1 MSDVEV
7 RPNDVAVIG
16 MCGRFPGA
24 ADLDRFWS
32 RLRAGDDL
40 LTTFTDAELAA
51 AGAPE
56 RVLRDPAYVK
66 RAANLPDAYDFDHE
80 FFGYTRREAELLDP
94 QQRILLEV
102 AQELLETVGYAG
114 GADDQAIG
122 VFAGASMNTYL
133 TNVVARSCDPL
144 GYDGTE
150 LMIANDKD
158 YLTTRISYKLGLK
171 GPSVNV
177 QTACST
183 SLVAVHMAVQS
194 LLAGEC
200 DIAMAGG
207 VSVIANSYPG
217 YFFSEG
223 MILSPDGRCR
233 PFDADGAGT
242 MFGDGVGLV
251 ALKRLAEAVEDGD
264 RILAV
269 VKGSAINN
277 DGSDKIGYTAPSISG
292 QRAVITEAQA
302 VAEVDTDTITY
313 VEAHGTATTL
323 GDPIEFTALSVAF
336 ADGGARPGQ
345 CALGSV
351 KANVGHLAAA
361 AGITGFIK
369 AVLALRYREIPGHPT
384 FTRPNPQIDLAGSP
398 FHINTLPMAW
408 PPGDTPRRAGV
419 SSFGIG
425 GTNAH
430 VVLEEAPPLPGS
442 PSVAGPQLLAVS
454 AKSDKALRE
463 LAGRLADTLDE
474 PDAPDLADAAY
485 TLRQGRRGY
494 AHRFAV
500 VAEDHAIAAAELRAL
515 TEGRPPAEN
524 APAVSFLFGEVG
536 AEEFRALAERLPAL
550 AEQSGNADD
559 PVSASQA
566 LATLW
571 TESGVGPVAAGGAGA
586 GEVLAAC
593 FAGALDP
600 SDAVALLSWRAGLL
614 DRAPEVRPKVPGM
627 PILSAVVGGE
637 LPQSR
642 VLDPL
647 HWTRDVWEGDRQA
660 EAFEGRTVLAIGTSP
675 GTGQAP
681 VARLLT
687 AAARLW
693 TSGVPVDWTH
703 WSGGEPRRVP
713 LPTHPLNRAFHRL
726 EPATEESL
734 LPEGEEN
741 TVEPLLEEIVTLV
754 GGYFDVRPDQLDP
767 GVTFTDLGADS
778 MALLGMLRLLEDRY
792 SCKLSL
798 RQLFGDIQTPS
809 DLAGYLLAHA
819 PAEKLPGAPAPVAV
833 PAAPAPVAVAAGLPA
848 AAASSAVQDLI
859 KEQLLVMRRQLE
871 LLAGSEP
878 ATPVQPAPAAVPAP
892 ARSVVPLWPGSRR
905 AVSSVETEQRARY
918 LKTLADRLG
927 TRTRRSKE
935 FAQRYRPMVADSRST
950 VGFRPSTKEMLYP
963 LVAERGQ
970 GARLW
975 DIDGNEY
982 VDLTLGYGVHL
993 LGHNPQVVTSA
1004 VRERMDVGFSLGPRT
1019 QLVEDVA
1026 AGLLDLTGMERVAF
1040 LNSGTEAVMTAV
1052 RLARAA
1058 TGRDKIV
1065 VFSTAYHG
1073 HFDSV
1078 LAVPS
1083 HENGVFGTKPLAP
1096 GISPGAVENVY
1107 VLEFGTD
1114 EALDFIS
1121 KHGSELAAVLTEPVT
1136 LRTPGV
1142 QRPDFLR
1149 QVREITRAH
1158 GAKLIFDEM
1167 VTGFRC
1173 HPAGVQGLYG
1183 IEADLATY
1191 GKIVGGGMPLGVI
1204 AGRGGVMDAID
1215 GGVWNFG
1222 DDSGPTVESTFFG
1235 GTFNQH
1241 PLTMAAAKAVL
1252 DHLRTEGPGLQRDL
1266 DRRTEIFVDQLNTD
1280 FRELEMPIEVRRFSS
1295 IFKFEHEQNM
1305 DPFYFNLLDRG
1316 VFVWELRNFF
1326 LSTAH
1331 EQADLDHIRAAVRES
1346 AEELRAN
1353 GMLGESR
1360 TSSRPAALRSTLA
1373 QRQLR
1378 DLDEGGVPAFEM
1390 SVGFWLDG
1398 SLDSEALR
1406 AAVRGLVARHETL
1419 RTTFSADGETLVV
1432 HPTAETALTEHTC
1445 ETEDELADFRRS
1457 WAEQPLDTAFRAAV
1471 VRVDPRRHL
1480 LLIAVHHAAVD
1491 GWSYRVLLDDLV
1503 AMYNAGCRGTSLQ
1516 LPPAVQFRDYVSW
1529 HERVSAG
1536 STAVAHRDYWHSL
1549 LKEAPTPELPSAG
1562 QPGTFP
1568 YRAVRHSILLDPGFC
1583 GRMREA
1589 AREEGVT
1596 VFAYLVA
1603 AWGALLQRLTGQDD
1617 IVVPVASA
1625 RRPPELDQVV
1635 GYCSNLLPLR
1645 LRLPADVLT
1654 GDYVAE
1660 VVEQLVAGLE
1670 SQDHPF
1676 ADLVADL
1683 APAGAGL
1690 RSEWFTTSMSFYRQ
1704 VVVPPMDGLVVTEA
1718 EALPIKHIGNPLALN
1733 IVDRADGFR
1742 CDFEAAAGIVP
1753 ADLVER
1759 IPRYY
1764 RNLLAAMVDGG
1775 ARPLA
1780 ELDHE

>member
-1 MSDVEV
+1 MSDGV
-7 RPNDVAVIG
+7 RANDVAVIG

-24 ADLDRFWS
+24 PDLDRFWR

-66 RAANLPDAYDFDHE
+66 RAAHLPDAYDFDHE

-94 QQRILLEV
+94 QQRLLLEV

-114 GADDQAIG
+114 GAGDQAVG

-133 TNVVARSCDPL
+133 TNVVARACDPL
-144 GYDGTE
+144 GHAGTE

-158 YLTTRISYKLGLK
+158 YLTTRISYKLGLT

-200 DIAMAGG
+200 DVALAGG
-207 VSVIANSYPG
+207 VSVIAAGYPG

-233 PFDADGAGT
+233 PFDAEGAGT
-242 MFGDGVGLV
+242 TFGDGVGVV
-251 ALKRLAEAVEDGD
+251 ALKRLAEAIEDGD
-264 RILAV
+264 RVLAV

-302 VAEVDTDTITY
+302 VAEVDSATVSY

-323 GDPIEFTALSVAF
+323 GDPVEFAALTEAF
-336 ADGGARPGQ
+336 TEGGARPGG
-345 CALGSV
+345 CTLGSV

-361 AGITGFIK
+361 AGIAGFIK
-369 AVLALRYREIPGHPT
+369 AVLALRHREIPGHPT
-384 FTRPNPQIDLAGSP
+384 FTRPNPRIDLAGSP
-398 FHINTLPMAW
+398 FAINTLPMAW
-408 PPGDTPRRAGV
+408 PAGETPRRAGV

-430 VVLEEAPPLPGS
+430 VVLEEAPPRPAAPETG
-442 PSVAGPQLLAVS
+442 GPQLLAVS
-454 AKSDKALRE
+454 AKTEPALRE
-463 LAGRLADTLDE
+463 LAARLARALEE
-474 PDAPDLADAAY
+474 PDAPALADAAY
-485 TLRQGRRGY
+485 TLRRGRRGY

-500 VAEDHAIAAAELRAL
+500 VAEDHATAAESLRELAESRPVAAAADSLAFDGSR
-515 TEGRPPAEN
+515 PAE
-524 APAVSFLFGEVG
+524 APAVAFRFGEIS
-536 AEEFRALAERLPAL
+536 AEEFRMLVTQLPAL
-550 AEQSGNADD
+550 ADMAE
-559 PVSASQA
+559 PVPELA

-571 TESGVGPVAAGGAGA
+571 TESGVHPVAVGGTGA

-593 FAGALDP
+593 FAGALAP
-600 SDAVALLSWRAGLL
+600 AEAVALLDWRAGRR
-614 DRAPEVRPKVPGM
+614 DRAPELHPAIPRLPV
-627 PILSAVVGGE
+627 LSAVTGGE
-637 LPQSR
+637 LPPER
-642 VLDPL
+642 LLDPR
-647 HWTRDVWEGDRQA
+647 HWTQDVWTGDRH
-660 EAFEGRTVLAIGTSP
+660 AFAGTTVLEIGAGESP
-675 GTGQAP
+675 LA
-681 VARLLT
+681 T
-687 AAARLW
+687 AGRLW
-693 TSGVPVDWTH
+693 AAGVPVDWPA
-703 WSGGEPRRVP
+703 WSGEDHRRVP
-713 LPTHPLNRAFHRL
+713 LPAHPLHRTTHRL
-726 EPATEESL
+726 APPPAADRPAAAGSL
-734 LPEGEEN
+734 PPDHEEN
-741 TVEPLLEEIVTLV
+741 TVEPLLAEVRTLV
-754 GGYFDVRPDQLDP
+754 GGYFDVPPADLDA
-767 GVTFTDLGADS
+767 GVPFTDLGADS
-778 MALLGMLRLLEDRY
+778 MALLGMLRLIEDRY
-792 SCKLSL
+792 SCKVTL
-798 RQLFGDIQTPS
+798 RQVFGDLQTPAE
-809 DLAGYLLAHA
+809 LAEYLRTHA
-819 PAEKLPGAPAPVAV
+819 PAGKLPGAPAPT
-833 PAAPAPVAVAAGLPA
+833 PAPAPVAAAPA
-848 AAASSAVQDLI
+848 TGVSTAVQDLI
-859 KEQLLVMRRQLE
+859 KEQLLVMQRQLE
-871 LLAGSEP
+871 VLAGSEP
-878 ATPVQPAPAAVPAP
+878 AAPAAPEPPAPATK
-892 ARSVVPLWPGSRR
+892 SVVPLWPGSRR
-905 AVSSVETEQRARY
+905 AADTVETAQRTRY
-918 LKTLADRLG
+918 LKVLAERLG
-927 TRTRRSKE
+927 ARTKRSKD

-950 VGFRPSTKEMLYP
+950 VGFRPATKELLYP
-963 LVAERGQ
+963 IVAERGR

-993 LGHNPQVVTSA
+993 LGHNPPVVTSA

-1026 AGLLDLTGMERVAF
+1026 AGLLELTGMERVAF

-1058 TGRDKIV
+1058 TGRDKIA

-1073 HFDSV
+1073 HFDGV

-1083 HENGVFGTKPLAP
+1083 RENGVFGTKPLAP

-1107 VLEFGTD
+1107 VLEFGTE
-1114 EALDFIS
+1114 EALDFLTR
-1121 KHGSELAAVLTEPVT
+1121 HGPELAAVLTEPVT

-1142 QRPDFLR
+1142 QKPEFLR
-1149 QVREITRAH
+1149 RLRELTHAS
-1158 GAKLIFDEM
+1158 GTKLIFDEM

-1191 GKIVGGGMPLGVI
+1191 GKIVGGGLPLGVI

-1252 DHLRTEGPGLQRDL
+1252 DHLRAEGPGLQRDL
-1266 DRRTEIFVDQLNTD
+1266 DRKTEVFAEQLNAD
-1280 FRELEMPIEVRRFSS
+1280 FRELDLPIEVRRFSS

-1331 EQADLDHIRAAVRES
+1331 EQADLDHIRAAVRDS

-1353 GMLGESR
+1353 GLLGERR
-1360 TSSRPAALRSTLA
+1360 TSSRPAPLRSTLA

-1390 SVGFWLDG
+1390 SLGFRLDG
-1398 SLDSEALR
+1398 PLDHDVLR
-1406 AAVRGLVARHETL
+1406 GAVRELADRHESL
-1419 RTTFSADGETLVV
+1419 RTTFGADGETLVV
-1432 HPTAETALTEHTC
+1432 HPTPQTVLTEHTC
-1445 ETEDELADFRRS
+1445 ETEAGLRDFLRT
-1457 WAEQPLDTAFRAAV
+1457 WAEQPPETAFRAAV
-1471 VRVDPRRHL
+1471 VRTEPQRHL
-1480 LLIAVHHAAVD
+1480 LLLAVHHALVD
-1491 GWSYRVLLDDLV
+1491 GWSYSVLLDDL
-1503 AMYNAGCRGTSLQ
+1503 AALYNAGCRGTSPG
-1516 LPPAVQFRDYVSW
+1516 LPPAVQFRDYLGW
-1529 HERVSAG
+1529 HERVAAG
-1536 STAVAHRDYWHSL
+1536 PAAAAHRDHWHAL

-1562 QPGTFP
+1562 QPESFP
-1568 YRAVRHSILLDPGFC
+1568 YRAVRHSVRLDPGF
-1583 GRMREA
+1583 GDRMREA
-1589 AREEGVT
+1589 ARAEGVT

-1603 AWGALLQRLTGQDD
+1603 AWGALLHRLTGQDD
-1617 IVVPVASA
+1617 LVVPVASA

-1635 GYCSNLLPLR
+1635 GYCSNLVPLR
-1645 LRLPADVLT
+1645 LRVPSDVLVA
-1654 GDYVAE
+1654 DFVAE
-1660 VVEQLVAGLE
+1660 VLDQLVTGLE
-1670 SQDHPF
+1670 SQDYPF
-1676 ADLVADL
+1676 AALLADL
-1683 APAGAGL
+1683 APPGAGL
-1690 RSEWFTTSMSFYRQ
+1690 RSELFTTSMSFYRQ
-1704 VVVPPMDGLVVTEA
+1704 VTVPALDGLVVTEA
-1718 EALPIKHIGNPLALN
+1718 EPLPIRHLGHPLALN
-1733 IVDRADGFR
+1733 VVDRADGFR
-1742 CDFEAAAGIVP
+1742 CDFESAAEVVP
-1753 ADLVER
+1753 ADLAER
-1759 IPRYY
+1759 IPQYY
-1764 RNLLAAMVDGG
+1764 RNLLEAMVDGG
-1775 ARPLA
+1775 DRPLA